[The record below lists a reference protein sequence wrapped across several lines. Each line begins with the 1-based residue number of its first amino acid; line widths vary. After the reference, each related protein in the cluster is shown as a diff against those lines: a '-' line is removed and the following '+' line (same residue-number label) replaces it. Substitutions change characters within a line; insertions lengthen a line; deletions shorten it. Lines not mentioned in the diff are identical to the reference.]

1 MPKWPKNSPGSEDS
15 VDRSSA
21 TRIISSVIKVLATGD
36 VLQFAKHAV
45 KLNQQRA
52 NLQQK
57 QIALRQLDTE
67 LLALVGED
75 KIESEIERAD
85 LVEENIQLAIAN
97 IDNAL
102 ASNVNASTVVSNP
115 SEQSPVQLST
125 SANTLTEE
133 GRGENGSSP
142 LKATLVDSSVSS
154 LGKTQ
159 VKLPK
164 LVLKKFNGDHSKWI
178 SFWDTFEASVH
189 KNENL
194 SPIDKFNYLILLL
207 EWSATESISG
217 LMLTASNYDEAI
229 EILNGR
235 FGNKQQ
241 IINHHMEIL
250 PSLDSVTSHHN
261 MRSLRKLHDTVE
273 SNVRSSKSL
282 GVPRESYCG
291 LLSSILMI
299 KLLQEFRLVITKE
312 VGDDDWQLDQL
323 LTIFKRELEAR
334 ERAGGTTVNGD
345 QPPSPPKLNRND
357 NRKDPGTTSTLL
369 NGNANGPTC
378 TYCRGNHPSKDCK
391 TVTDVQT
398 CKMFCVPSKRS
409 HKPQLF
415 IKVQMSQL

>member
-1 MPKWPKNSPGSEDS
+1 M
-15 VDRSSA
+15 
-21 TRIISSVIKVLATGD
+21 
-36 VLQFAKHAV
+36 
-45 KLNQQRA
+45 
-52 NLQQK
+52 
-57 QIALRQLDTE
+57 
-67 LLALVGED
+67 
-75 KIESEIERAD
+75 
-85 LVEENIQLAIAN
+85 
-97 IDNAL
+97 
-102 ASNVNASTVVSNP
+102 
-115 SEQSPVQLST
+115 
-125 SANTLTEE
+125 LTEE

-154 LGKTQ
+154 PGKTQ

-241 IINHHMEIL
+241 IINRHMEIL

-261 MRSLRKLHDTVE
+261 MRSLRKLHNTVE

-299 KLLQEFRLVITKE
+299 KLLNFV
-312 VGDDDWQLDQL
+312 L
-323 LTIFKRELEAR
+323 L
-334 ERAGGTTVNGD
+334 
-345 QPPSPPKLNRND
+345 
-357 NRKDPGTTSTLL
+357 LL
-369 NGNANGPTC
+369 
-378 TYCRGNHPSKDCK
+378 KK
-391 TVTDVQT
+391 
-398 CKMFCVPSKRS
+398 
-409 HKPQLF
+409 
-415 IKVQMSQL
+415 

>member
-1 MPKWPKNSPGSEDS
+1 M
-15 VDRSSA
+15 
-21 TRIISSVIKVLATGD
+21 
-36 VLQFAKHAV
+36 
-45 KLNQQRA
+45 
-52 NLQQK
+52 
-57 QIALRQLDTE
+57 
-67 LLALVGED
+67 
-75 KIESEIERAD
+75 
-85 LVEENIQLAIAN
+85 
-97 IDNAL
+97 
-102 ASNVNASTVVSNP
+102 
-115 SEQSPVQLST
+115 QLST
-125 SANTLTEE
+125 SANMLTEE

-154 LGKTQ
+154 PGKTQ

-241 IINHHMEIL
+241 IINRHMEIL

-261 MRSLRKLHDTVE
+261 MRSLRKLHNTVE

-299 KLLQEFRLVITKE
+299 KLLNFV
-312 VGDDDWQLDQL
+312 L
-323 LTIFKRELEAR
+323 L
-334 ERAGGTTVNGD
+334 
-345 QPPSPPKLNRND
+345 
-357 NRKDPGTTSTLL
+357 LL
-369 NGNANGPTC
+369 
-378 TYCRGNHPSKDCK
+378 KK
-391 TVTDVQT
+391 
-398 CKMFCVPSKRS
+398 
-409 HKPQLF
+409 
-415 IKVQMSQL
+415 